1 MTCTAQLKNGFS
13 LDPYTLVSH
22 CYNNS
27 ELCSAMHSSYKLLIT
42 HFFFIVVA
50 PEVLSYEP
58 LGLYTDMW

>member
-1 MTCTAQLKNGFS
+1 MYSTVKNGFS

-27 ELCSAMHSSYKLLIT
+27 ELIMFSHAFIIQIINHT
-42 HFFFIVVA
+42 FFFIVVA